1 MAKAPDSS
9 GVMRLAAKA
18 KRKDVWKD
26 LYDKTKEKHIHTID
40 QSTNKHV
47 SNSELTKGQKKFV
60 HHFSSLW
67 MGSCAPDIA
76 IKQS

>member
-1 MAKAPDSS
+1 MVAKAPDSS

-26 LYDKTKEKHIHTID
+26 LYDKIKETHTHAID

-60 HHFSSLW
+60 HFCSLW